1 MKKNK
6 IITVISCLLLIGSLI
21 GSLFLDDVIGSRVSN
36 VVTIITAI
44 IGAGALFVQ
53 FKKDKEI
60 NQASF
65 VLEFSKQFYE
75 TYNCGAL
82 MGILEKYRL
91 NKDTNI
97 NFDKNYETIVYYM
110 QWVETLASLVKSRV
124 VSIAKIDDLLSYRFF
139 LIMNNKVVQ
148 EKEIV
153 PCKEF
158 YRGSYLLYEEWKGYK
173 KKNNLP
179 ILLEENSLENTE
191 GYKEVVEQDKRKN
204 K

>member
-75 TYNCGAL
+75 TYNCGTL

-158 YRGSYLLYEEWKGYK
+158 YRGSYLLYEEWKEYK
-173 KKNNLP
+173 KKG
-179 ILLEENSLENTE
+179 EFYE
-191 GYKEVVEQDKRKN
+191 
-204 K
+204 